1 MEQGCPVS
9 GCWMLLLLFRDP
21 FLLADVRWPVSCS
34 VPGPVPSLFWSDSC
48 LLQLSSQVCWVGG
61 VLQYMQLWGGG
72 RSSSSRSP
80 HSLTLFPHRIY
91 IGRRLT
97 PSTSTF

>member
-48 LLQLSSQVCWVGG
+48 LLQLSSQVCWV
-61 VLQYMQLWGGG
+61 WGGG
-72 RSSSSRSP
+72 ASV
-80 HSLTLFPHRIY
+80 HATLGGGQVFIFPV
-91 IGRRLT
+91 
-97 PSTSTF
+97 TS